1 MGKGETEGKRK
12 ENGKGSRKE
21 KEKGKRR
28 DNSVA
33 ITYLYIASKIIC
45 FSIFLFLLPLSVLK
59 NNPVSFSCL

>member
-1 MGKGETEGKRK
+1 MTNGEEMGKGEAEGKRK

-33 ITYLYIASKIIC
+33 ITCLYIASKIIC
-45 FSIFLFLLPLSVLK
+45 FSIFYSYYHYLF
-59 NNPVSFSCL
+59 